1 MKQNK
6 LILLQIVITCISSN
20 YLAYHHD
27 HALPSKIFA
36 SCHRFPPSLSPSGIP
51 SYWDF
56 QSNLL
61 WSMKEGTRQNIK
73 GFLNRMVKEMEASK
87 DRADCRDV
95 WAKYFY

>member
-1 MKQNK
+1 MKQK
-6 LILLQIVITCISSN
+6 LILLPIVVLYIHFLKLSCIQSC
-20 YLAYHHD
+20 A
-27 HALPSKIFA
+27 AVKKKIA
-36 SCHRFPPSLSPSGIP
+36 ICHRYPPSLSPSGIP

-61 WSMKEGTRQNIK
+61 WSMKEDTRQSIK
-73 GFLNRMVKEMEASK
+73 GFLSRMVKEMEASK